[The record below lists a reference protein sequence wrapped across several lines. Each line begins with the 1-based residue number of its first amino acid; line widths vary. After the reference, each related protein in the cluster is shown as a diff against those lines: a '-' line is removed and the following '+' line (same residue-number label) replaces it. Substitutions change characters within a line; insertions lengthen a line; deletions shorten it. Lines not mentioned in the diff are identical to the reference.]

1 MTKKQVEALL
11 KEIEKSRRESLLK
24 YYDKIDPVRIVKRN
38 RKYDYL
44 FIFLFILI
52 ILSLSGLF

>member
-1 MTKKQVEALL
+1 MTKKQGEALL
-11 KEIEKSRRESLLK
+11 KKIEESKRESLLK
-24 YYDKIDPVRIVKRN
+24 YYDKIDPVRVVKRN

-52 ILSLSGLF
+52 ILSLIGLF